1 MIGLV
6 IFLSLTAPTVSGAYA
21 PQQAGSSPLEPAL
34 EARVQ
39 KLGKELRCAVCQGLS
54 IADSPASMARAQL
67 DKVRELVSAGKSD
80 DEVRAYFVARYGE
93 WVLLS
98 PRASGINWL
107 VWLGPALLLIFGF
120 VVIARQIRRSPQ
132 KGAASTG
139 AEQAASHHTA
149 PSETEHSAA
158 REAAKT
164 APAAS
169 DDDYLRQVRSELQ
182 R

>member
-1 MIGLV
+1 
-6 IFLSLTAPTVSGAYA
+6 
-21 PQQAGSSPLEPAL
+21 
-34 EARVQ
+34 VQ

-54 IADSPASMARAQL
+54 IADSPASMAHAQL
-67 DKVRELVSAGKSD
+67 DKVRELVSAGKTD
-80 DEVRAYFVARYGE
+80 DEVRSYFVARYGE

-98 PRASGINWL
+98 PKASGINWL

-120 VVIARQIRRSPQ
+120 VVIARQLRRSPQ
-132 KGAASTG
+132 QRSASSSIEHPAAG
-139 AEQAASHHTA
+139 HAA

-158 REAAKT
+158 RDADKA

>member
-1 MIGLV
+1 MTGLL
-6 IFLSLTAPTVSGAYA
+6 IFLSLLPPTVSGAYA

-98 PRASGINWL
+98 PKASGINWL
-107 VWLGPALLLIFGF
+107 VWLGPALLLVFGF
-120 VVIARQIRRSPQ
+120 IVIARQIRRSPA
-132 KGAASTG
+132 KRPASSDTAGPAVRDAAPPEP
-139 AEQAASHHTA
+139 A
-149 PSETEHSAA
+149 
-158 REAAKT
+158 
-164 APAAS
+164 AAS

>member
-1 MIGLV
+1 MTVLLM
-6 IFLSLTAPTVSGAYA
+6 FLSISASVLSGAYV
-21 PQQAGSSPLEPAL
+21 PQQAGSSPLEPVL

-39 KLGKELRCAVCQGLS
+39 KLGKELRCAVCQGMS

-80 DEVRAYFVARYGE
+80 EEIRAYFVARYGE

-98 PRASGINWL
+98 PKATGINWL

-120 VVIARQIRRSPQ
+120 AVIFRQIHRSPR
-132 KGAASTG
+132 KKTASGAPEEKAVEREASAPSTG
-139 AEQAASHHTA
+139 A
-149 PSETEHSAA
+149 SE
-158 REAAKT
+158 
-164 APAAS
+164 
-169 DDDYLRQVRSELQ
+169 DDYLRLVRSELE